1 MEILFLI
8 LGLIIGAIAV
18 WFISSFKYK
27 GESGR
32 VEERSKILEQ
42 DNSELESELNT
53 EQHKVIDLNS
63 KLSALQ
69 TDFGLFEVD
78 GGLLI

>member
-32 VEERSKILEQ
+32 AEERSIILEQ
-42 DNSELESELNT
+42 DKTSLQSELKSEREKSEKLNSE
-53 EQHKVIDLNS
+53 NS
-63 KLSALQ
+63 SIKS
-69 TDFGLFEVD
+69 DFYKSSNKT
-78 GGLLI
+78 